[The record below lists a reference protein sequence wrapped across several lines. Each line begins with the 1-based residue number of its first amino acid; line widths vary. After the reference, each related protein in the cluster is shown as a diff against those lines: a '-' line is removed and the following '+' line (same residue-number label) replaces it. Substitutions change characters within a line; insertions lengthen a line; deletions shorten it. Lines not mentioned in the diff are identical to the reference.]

1 MPKVIKGRVVT
12 SGKNVQGEAFLSK
25 ELLNG
30 WNGMDPVTGTIIQKN
45 HANSGKSIAGKVF
58 ILAGSRGSTGFSA
71 QFHAAKMYGTGPIA
85 MVIGKLDARSAS
97 AAIVSD
103 IPVITDLEEDIF
115 RFIQDG
121 DEVRVDCIN
130 GEVTI
135 Y

>member
-1 MPKVIKGRVVT
+1 MPKIIKGRVVT
-12 SGKNVQGEAFLSK
+12 SGKIVQGEAFLSK

-30 WNGMDPVTGTIIQKN
+30 WNGMDPATGTIIQKN

-58 ILAGSRGSTGFSA
+58 VLAGARGSTGFSA

-85 MVIGKLDARSAS
+85 MIIGKLDARSAS

-115 RFIQDG
+115 QFIQDG
-121 DEVRVDCIN
+121 DEVQVDCIK
-130 GEVTI
+130 GEITI